1 MDRRCFTILCHLLR
15 TVAGL
20 TSIEVVDVEEMVAMF
35 LHIVAHDVKNRVI
48 QREFMRSGETIS
60 RHFNMVLLVV
70 IRLHDKLL
78 KKPQPVNNDCTDQ
91 RWRWFENCLGALDGT
106 YIKVNVPA
114 SDRARYRTHKG
125 EVATNVLGLCDTKGD
140 FVYVLAG
147 WEGSAAD
154 SRILHDAISRPNG
167 LKVPKGYYYLVDA
180 GYPNVDGFLAAYR
193 GQRYHLQ
200 EWRGVENAPS
210 TSKEFFNM
218 KHSSARNTKE
228 EEAGLVECL
237 VELVNGGGWRSDN
250 GTFHPGYL
258 NQLARVMA
266 FKILEKEVFDDW
278 VKSHPAAKGLLNK
291 SFVHYDE
298 LSYVFGKDRATEGRA
313 ESFANNGSNDLA
325 GYDAFIADAA
335 PDMDFPPMYSQGLN
349 MSFDDLMGTR
359 TARVSERRNI
369 SSGSKQKRLGHATDS
384 GDIVRTAIECRLM
397 RILMRNVD
405 DMKAFLKVLDN
416 MKYPY
421 CSIILQENR

>member
-1 MDRRCFTILCHLLR
+1 MIIL
-15 TVAGL
+15 
-20 TSIEVVDVEEMVAMF
+20 
-35 LHIVAHDVKNRVI
+35 
-48 QREFMRSGETIS
+48 
-60 RHFNMVLLVV
+60 
-70 IRLHDKLL
+70 
-78 KKPQPVNNDCTDQ
+78 
-91 RWRWFENCLGALDGT
+91 
-106 YIKVNVPA
+106 
-114 SDRARYRTHKG
+114 
-125 EVATNVLGLCDTKGD
+125 NVLVT
-140 FVYVLAG
+140 
-147 WEGSAAD
+147 
-154 SRILHDAISRPNG
+154 
-167 LKVPKGYYYLVDA
+167 
-180 GYPNVDGFLAAYR
+180 
-193 GQRYHLQ
+193 Q
-200 EWRGVENAPS
+200 
-210 TSKEFFNM
+210 
-218 KHSSARNTKE
+218 TKE

-266 FKILEKEVFDDW
+266 FKILGCNIHASTIDGRIKLMKRMFHALAEMRGPMCSEKEVFDDW

-384 GDIVRTAIECRLM
+384 GDILEAIPELTLMDRCRLM